1 MFKEEGGNSKT
12 IQIDTVDSNFDGVT
26 IDVQVEGSHSQ
37 QQTEQPKSKIYFDP
51 ASFHEEINS
60 ILKKSEKAKMKIA
73 GDLDFETNNE
83 ADALLRDAFA
93 RIEDIKNAKAKGL
106 ASLPVIGTFIRTA
119 KSKLE
124 EEQRK
129 QQSIQEVIENTFKSL
144 DNKKD
149 KAVNTANQFMIIKKE
164 IKESIEELKERCIFL
179 ETVISDENTDEA
191 TRFNVTRL
199 LTMIAANM
207 AVLEENVANINAAQN
222 MCQDIVLKIEQMLPT
237 IKNTLIDGLAINSFL
252 DKLTAFKD
260 SFTDISRLTNNIQE
274 INAENIN
281 AMILKNTNW
290 DEMFQ
295 ENIQGT
301 ATRTQNRKK
310 LAVEVQRLEQKNL
323 KNELLLQ
330 HTLTENLKNIQ
341 EVNESSVIFKDME
354 EVQEGKER
362 KVYIPEFQTGNLLGK
377 K

>member
-12 IQIDTVDSNFDGVT
+12 IQIDTADSNFDGVT

-149 KAVNTANQFMIIKKE
+149 KAVNTANQFMTIKKE

-237 IKNTLIDGLAINSFL
+237 IKNTLVDGLAINSFL

-260 SFTDISRLTNNIQE
+260 SFTDISKLTNNIQE

-290 DEMFQ
+290 DDMFQ
-295 ENIQGT
+295 EQIQGT

-310 LAVEVQRLEQKNL
+310 LAIEVQRLEQKNL

-330 HTLTENLKNIQ
+330 HTITENLKNIQ
-341 EVNESSVIFKDME
+341 EVNDSSVIFKDME
-354 EVQEGKER
+354 EVQEGEER

>member
-1 MFKEEGGNSKT
+1 MFKEEGGSSKT
-12 IQIDTVDSNFDGVT
+12 IQIDTQDSNFDGVT

-37 QQTEQPKSKIYFDP
+37 KQTEHPKSKIYFDP

-149 KAVNTANQFMIIKKE
+149 KAVNTANQFMTIKKE

-237 IKNTLIDGLAINSFL
+237 IKNTLVDGLAINSFL

-260 SFTDISRLTNNIQE
+260 SFTNISKLTNNIQE

-290 DEMFQ
+290 DDMFQ
-295 ENIQGT
+295 EQIQGT

-310 LAVEVQRLEQKNL
+310 LAIEVQRLEQKNL
-323 KNELLLQ
+323 KNEMLLQ
-330 HTLTENLKNIQ
+330 HTITENLKNIQ
-341 EVNESSVIFKDME
+341 EVNDSSVIFKDME
-354 EVQEGKER
+354 EVQEGEER

>member
-12 IQIDTVDSNFDGVT
+12 IQIDTTDSNFDGVT

-37 QQTEQPKSKIYFDP
+37 KQTEQPKSKIYFDP

-149 KAVNTANQFMIIKKE
+149 KAVNTANQFMTIKKE

-237 IKNTLIDGLAINSFL
+237 IKNTLVDGLAINSFL
-252 DKLTAFKD
+252 DKLTSFKD

-295 ENIQGT
+295 EQIQGT

-310 LAVEVQRLEQKNL
+310 LAIEVQRLEQKNL

-341 EVNESSVIFKDME
+341 EVNDSSVIFKDME
-354 EVQEGKER
+354 EVQEGEER
-362 KVYIPEFQTGNLLGK
+362 KVYIPEFQNGNLLGK